1 MDGQARFM
9 GARKT
14 RRRGGWT
21 RIRDGIR
28 RRKGVYCLVKRSAV
42 LVVRVSLQDR

>member
-1 MDGQARFM
+1 MDGQAQFM

-21 RIRDGIR
+21 RIRDDIR
-28 RRKGVYCLVKRSAV
+28 RRKKAGCLVEGSAV
-42 LVVRVSLQDR
+42 FGVNNDLT